1 MARAAYRKC
10 WREIAEML
18 GLTEETVSRV
28 MADFARKKII
38 GNGKGYIR
46 ILNRKWLEETNGV
59 ENKASGA
66 GRRAQ
71 SGHP

>member
-1 MARAAYRKC
+1 MARSGC

-38 GNGKGYIR
+38 GSGKGYIR
-46 ILNRKWLEETNGV
+46 VLDRKWLEETNGV
-59 ENKASGA
+59 GNKASGT
-66 GRRAQ
+66 GRRTQ
-71 SGHP
+71 SGHS